1 MTTGNNIYKS
11 LYFKLFN
18 ACEDALNALNHG
30 LLNPEGDMKQ
40 VSCAVSSGLM
50 AKLNECEEIFI
61 EFSENS

>member
-1 MTTGNNIYKS
+1 MKTETNIYKS

-18 ACEDALNALNHG
+18 ACEDALSTLNQG

-40 VSCAVSSGLM
+40 ISCTVSTALM

-61 EFSENS
+61 ESAENS